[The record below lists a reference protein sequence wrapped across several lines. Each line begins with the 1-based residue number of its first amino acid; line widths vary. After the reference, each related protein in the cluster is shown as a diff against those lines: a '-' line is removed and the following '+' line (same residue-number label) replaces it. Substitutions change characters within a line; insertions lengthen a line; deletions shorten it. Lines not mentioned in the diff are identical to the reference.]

1 MSDQDLTV
9 NTIFWKDGS
18 HTVLHLDDH
27 DTAILNKS
35 FADQGMVEAGPPVRN
50 VWERECDEPFY
61 VHVLI
66 SHIAM
71 LWEGAHPGIFDD
83 LC

>member
-1 MSDQDLTV
+1 MSSDLTA

-18 HTVLHLDDH
+18 HTVLHLDRE
-27 DTAILNKS
+27 DTALLNRS
-35 FADQGMVEAGPPVRN
+35 FVNQGTEFAGPPVIN
-50 VWERECDEPFY
+50 VWERKCRNPFY

-71 LWEGAHPGIFDD
+71 VWEGGEPGLFDE
-83 LC
+83 LF